1 MSNSLPK
8 IRPSTFSIVARD
20 PASGDLGVAVQSKF
34 LAVGSVVPFA
44 QAGVGAVATQSYANV
59 TYGPEGL
66 RLMAAGW
73 TAQEALNHLLRIDLD
88 VTQRQVLFVD
98 AAGRAA
104 AHTGEKCHDWAGHIV
119 GDDYACGGNILVGE
133 ATVQA
138 ISKTFEETQGPLA
151 ERLVTS
157 LAAGQAAGG
166 DSRGKQSAA
175 LLVVRSAGSYGGR
188 SDRYVDLRVDDH
200 PEPIAE
206 LERILGLHRL
216 YLTKSSPEEL
226 IPIDE
231 NIARELQGI
240 LQGAGHYQGQ
250 VTGVYDEATKKGL
263 WDLYGIENLEE
274 RWHDELIDVVA
285 LEFLRQRFEGS
296 ASA

>member
-1 MSNSLPK
+1 MSKSTSK
-8 IRPSTFSIVARD
+8 IHPSTFSIVARD
-20 PASGDLGVAVQSKF
+20 PANGDLGVAVQSKF

-44 QAGVGAVATQSYANV
+44 RDGVGAVATQSYANV
-59 TYGPEGL
+59 AYGPEGL

-73 TAQEALNHLLRIDLD
+73 NAQEALNHLLTMDLD
-88 VTQRQVLFVD
+88 VAQRQVLLVD
-98 AAGRAA
+98 AAGGAA
-104 AHTGEKCHDWAGHIV
+104 GHTGEKCHDWAGHIV
-119 GDDYACGGNILVGE
+119 GDGYACGGNILVGE

-138 ISKTFEETQGPLA
+138 MAKTFEEETQGPLP
-151 ERLVTS
+151 ERLTAA

-175 LLVVRSAGSYGGR
+175 LLVVRTAGSYGGR

-216 YLTKSSPEEL
+216 YLTKSAPEEL
-226 IPIDE
+226 IPVDE
-231 NIARELQGI
+231 NIARELQVM

-250 VTGVYDEATKKGL
+250 VTGVYDGATKKGL

-274 RWHDELIDVVA
+274 RWHDELIDVIA
-285 LEFLRQRFEGS
+285 LEFLRQRFG
-296 ASA
+296 

>member
-1 MSNSLPK
+1 MSKPTSK
-8 IRPSTFSIVARD
+8 IHPSTFSIVAWD
-20 PASGDLGVAVQSKF
+20 PVNGDLGVAVQSKF

-44 QAGVGAVATQSYANV
+44 RAGVGAVATQSYANV

-66 RLMAAGW
+66 RLMSAGW
-73 TAQEALNHLLRIDLD
+73 TAQESLNHLLRIDLD
-88 VTQRQVLFVD
+88 VTQRQVLLVD

-104 AHTGEKCHDWAGHIV
+104 AHTGENCHEWAGHIV

-138 ISKTFEETQGPLA
+138 MAKTFEETEGSLP
-151 ERLVTS
+151 ERLVAA

-175 LLVVRSAGSYGGR
+175 LLVVRAAGSYGGR
-188 SDRYVDLRVDDH
+188 SDRYVDLRVDEH

-226 IPIDE
+226 IPVDE
-231 NIARELQGI
+231 NIARELQVM
-240 LQGAGHYQGQ
+240 LQEAGHYESQI
-250 VTGVYDEATKKGL
+250 TGVYDEATKKGL

-285 LEFLRQRFEGS
+285 LEFLRQRFEGN

>member
-1 MSNSLPK
+1 MSKSTTR
-8 IRPSTFSIVARD
+8 IHPSTFSIVARD
-20 PASGDLGVAVQSKF
+20 PANGDLGVAVQSKF

-44 QAGVGAVATQSYANV
+44 RAGVGAVATQSYANV

-88 VTQRQVLFVD
+88 VAQRQVLLVD

-104 AHTGEKCHDWAGHIV
+104 AHTGDKCHDWAGHIV
-119 GDDYACGGNILVGE
+119 GENYACGGNILVGE

-138 ISKTFEETQGPLA
+138 IAKTFEETQGPLP
-151 ERLVTS
+151 ERLVAA

-175 LLVVRSAGSYGGR
+175 LLVMRSAGSYGGR
-188 SDRYVDLRVDDH
+188 GDRYVDLRVDDH

-216 YLTKSSPEEL
+216 YLTKSSPEDL
-226 IPIDE
+226 ILIDE
-231 NIARELQGI
+231 KIARELQVM
-240 LQGAGHYQGQ
+240 LQEAGHYQGQ
-250 VTGVYDEATKKGL
+250 VTGVYDEATKNAL

-274 RWHDELIDVVA
+274 RWHDELIDVVS